1 MHSFHSNFSNATYL
15 LNTNLL
21 NQSSA
26 QAFCNSQGGHLV
38 SYARQY
44 EQLEVENHFTSMV
57 RGHWL
62 PGCWHV
68 TEGSSAVGH
77 WGTALLHGILE

>member
-1 MHSFHSNFSNATYL
+1 VHSFHSNFSNATYL

-44 EQLEVENHFTSMV
+44 EQLEVENHYSSLVGGSAGLLLPQCVLTR
-57 RGHWL
+57 RGL
-62 PGCWHV
+62 PR
-68 TEGSSAVGH
+68 
-77 WGTALLHGILE
+77 